1 MSDAVLASRLHDLV
15 DLGVLRTEQYSERP
29 PRFEYRL
36 TECGI
41 DFWKTAIGVWEWERR
56 WSHRINGRLPEFVHL
71 VGGHQATIDFGCGG
85 CSTSAERLRLDAD
98 SHRQLRMGQPVVP
111 RRRRRDRGH
120 HACGVPRRT
129 HPRVVLQPMRQRT
142 RAVNDHVQ
150 HLTIVGPSSGHKD
163 QETRESYTLVNVR
176 SLCFHSAIF
185 ERARRGQT
193 RSGRSARQAVVNP
206 SRAWLIRRGQAR
218 LVDSRTTKLR
228 AIHFAAHGHARSSLE
243 RLAGGVCRR
252 SCRLAE
258 QTAWQR
264 IHSDPQ
270 LGVV

>member
-1 MSDAVLASRLHDLV
+1 MFRARTRMTHERDSRAHGPPSTGPDSGQASLLILGERANLLIVREAFRWTRRYQDFKERLGMSDAVLASRLHDLV

-111 RRRRRDRGH
+111 RRRRHDRGH
-120 HACGVPRRT
+120 HARGVPRRT
-129 HPRVVLQPMRQRT
+129 HP
-142 RAVNDHVQ
+142 AWFAANSAKN
-150 HLTIVGPSSGHKD
+150 SSG
-163 QETRESYTLVNVR
+163 
-176 SLCFHSAIF
+176 
-185 ERARRGQT
+185 
-193 RSGRSARQAVVNP
+193 
-206 SRAWLIRRGQAR
+206 
-218 LVDSRTTKLR
+218 
-228 AIHFAAHGHARSSLE
+228 
-243 RLAGGVCRR
+243 
-252 SCRLAE
+252 
-258 QTAWQR
+258 QR
-264 IHSDPQ
+264 
-270 LGVV
+270 